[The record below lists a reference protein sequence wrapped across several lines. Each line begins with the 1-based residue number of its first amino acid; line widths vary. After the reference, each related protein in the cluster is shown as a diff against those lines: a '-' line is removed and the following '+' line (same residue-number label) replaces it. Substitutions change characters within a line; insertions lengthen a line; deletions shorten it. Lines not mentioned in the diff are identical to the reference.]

1 MERTLRK
8 VEKTELWEE
17 VEDARKFS
25 NQERDLEYGRGSP
38 VGDGLTFGT
47 AAGM

>member
-1 MERTLRK
+1 MEEA
-8 VEKTELWEE
+8 VLWEE

-25 NQERDLEYGRGSP
+25 YQERDLEYGRGSP
-38 VGDGLTFGT
+38 VRDDLTFGT